1 VNLLI
6 WSEWIQGGPFIEVSF
21 LIELKEKKSK
31 TVKNIINKLSE
42 VSTKIEIVDYN
53 IDEIIDFFDKG
64 YPYDDDNPQS
74 PYIHSLKL
82 RLFVDLPRRRK
93 ASLLIDKIS
102 SDSILI
108 DFCFFGDEMDVPEWD
123 QIGIRKDEYSDITN
137 FLIELFSVYE
147 FKIGGVS
154 CEEDI
159 KFLFETVEQYPD
171 ECYRFKN
178 IDPEYFLNNPSLFNV
193 ILWNEKYK
201 KLNENNNKNKRLN
214 NDGILIFISEI

>member
-1 VNLLI
+1 MI
-6 WSEWIQGGPFIEVSF
+6 WSEWLRGGPFIEVSF
-21 LIELKEKKSK
+21 LLEIKEKSK
-31 TVKNIINKLSE
+31 TVRNIINKLSE
-42 VSTKIEIVDYN
+42 VPTKIEVVDHN

-64 YPYDDDNPQS
+64 YPYDDENPQS

-82 RLFVDLPRRRK
+82 RLFVGLPRRRK

-108 DFCFFGDEMDVPEWD
+108 DFCFFGDEMDVPKWE

-137 FLIELFSVYE
+137 FLTELYSVYE

-159 KFLFETVEQYPD
+159 KSLFKTIEEYPN
-171 ECYRFKN
+171 ECFSFN
-178 IDPEYFLNNPSLFNV
+178 EVDPDYFLNNPSYFNA
-193 ILWNEKYK
+193 ILWNERYKNLNEINYRYK
-201 KLNENNNKNKRLN
+201 KLNKV
-214 NDGILIFISEI
+214 GILIITREM